1 MHKRYYA
8 QRMHIVSTLDA
19 LLYQLLVLSFFM
31 SPSIWTLL
39 LRLLV
44 QQQCTR
50 TRELDVSRS
59 LRFYYIVILLFNV
72 YATWNHTT
80 EGAVQGRG
88 IILDFVGSE
97 LGSYVPSKFELVS
110 LDVSIIFLQMLLT
123 TIAYEIHV
131 IENSDVEDTLLPPS
145 ATHTLPISVTE
156 AEGLDVFN
164 QHKTPPYI
172 IDLTFAH
179 ILKRL
184 RESTSPVTSA
194 PTRESV
200 LPLPNTTPWSLPM
213 TLIRARAQRR
223 EAEAAGAV
231 NGTARTVPGSLD
243 ARHVDG

>member
-1 MHKRYYA
+1 
-8 QRMHIVSTLDA
+8 
-19 LLYQLLVLSFFM
+19 M

-97 LGSYVPSKFELVS
+97 LGCKSAVLSDSPSAYVPSKFELVS

>member
-50 TRELDVSRS
+50 TRELDPSRS
-59 LRFYYIVILLFNV
+59 LRFYYILILLFNV
-72 YATWNHTT
+72 YATWNHAT

-88 IILDFVGSE
+88 IILDFVGT
-97 LGSYVPSKFELVS
+97 YVASKFQLVT
-110 LDVSIIFLQMLLT
+110 LDISIILFQMLLT
-123 TIAYEIHV
+123 TIAFEIHV
-131 IENSDVEDTLLPPS
+131 IENSDVQDTLLPPS
-145 ATHTLPISVTE
+145 PTPTLPISVTE
-156 AEGLDVFN
+156 ADGLDVFN
-164 QHKTPPYI
+164 QQKTPPYI

-194 PTRESV
+194 PARESV

-243 ARHVDG
+243 TRHVDG